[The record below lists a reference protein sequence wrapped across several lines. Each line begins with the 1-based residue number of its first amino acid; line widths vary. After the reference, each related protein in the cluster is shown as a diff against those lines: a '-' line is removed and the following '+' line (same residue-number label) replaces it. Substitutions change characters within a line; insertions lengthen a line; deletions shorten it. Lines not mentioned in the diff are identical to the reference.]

1 MSKSKKK
8 KTLNIIDTCS
18 LTSPY
23 IETFLADFFST
34 GEKLYVPMTVAE
46 EIVKLMDKYK
56 LKRDDIEKQ
65 HYEDACRGWKVFL
78 YYKKRKDIIHFRD
91 HDEQKNKSIFNDMFM
106 FSLLNIKRQK
116 NDILFI
122 TQDNN
127 LAKAIV
133 CMNQLAFMDRKHT
146 ITVRQIAEK
155 GNKKGTLEKFW
166 FDQDPSC
173 WKLLDPKIG
182 KPNESDEYMLKTY
195 GQTVREILN
204 DLHNKNNQNSRQSQT
219 QAYGYRN
226 KKDAN
231 GEWIPPLII
240 SAKGYHLADG
250 SLLKPQKKIGSGG
263 EGNIYQIEDS
273 DLLMKLYKD
282 GRGYDDHNTYQKLL
296 EMTNIN
302 LSYDGI
308 CFPIDIVYDANN
320 KFSGYTMK
328 AARGRSLKTTV
339 LGKEKA
345 LRYFGENFKKTDQ
358 IDICMQILEKIDY
371 IHHHNML
378 VGDLSANNIMVDQDK
393 TVYFIDTDSFQ
404 IDNKFKCS
412 VGTREYVPPELIGK
426 DFSKIFRTEDNENF
440 SIALL
445 LFHILVGGAYPYSQ
459 VGDENQTY
467 DDLTMAERTIQ
478 GVFPYYF
485 PNRKE
490 EKNATPLEGGYRYF
504 WSHLTRNIKNMFG
517 ETFHS
522 EGERFRENRYTVSDW
537 IKILKRYKHYL
548 TTDDEKYAKNRDPA
562 DLEAFPLQY
571 KVVDED
577 LLDEGKYITC
587 NVCGK
592 KTLNIYAVGAR
603 CLNCTNKV
611 MHRRGDPMAPTC
623 RICHK
628 WIPYTYR
635 QYDHN
640 EPIPTLCD
648 ECKADIKSG
657 LIDKNGNPL

>member
-1 MSKSKKK
+1 MENKKGDPIY
-8 KTLNIIDTCS
+8 IIDTCS
-18 LTSPY
+18 LMSPGAE
-23 IETFLADFFST
+23 IFLKSFSKK
-34 GEKLYVPMTVAE
+34 EKLIVPKSVCQ
-46 EIVKLMDKYK
+46 EIEIKLTEKDKKKEYIKAKRASRLIVQYK
-56 LKRDDIEKQ
+56 HKMAFINFS
-65 HYEDACRGWKVFL
+65 AA
-78 YYKKRKDIIHFRD
+78 KK
-91 HDEQKNKSIFNDMFM
+91 DERYFNDMYM
-106 FSLLNIKRQK
+106 FSFINLYREK
-116 NDILFI
+116 NTIFFI
-122 TQDNN
+122 TQDKD
-127 LAKAIV
+127 LAKSIV
-133 CMNQLAFMDRKHT
+133 CLNMLKFMHKANRVIVRKIVEEGDKIGELDR
-146 ITVRQIAEK
+146 
-155 GNKKGTLEKFW
+155 FW
-166 FDQDPSC
+166 FDTYPLS
-173 WKLLDPKIG
+173 WKLLDPEIERPSDPDSNAYVAEEYGTPVRSVRDIFNSIDEKRKKMKNSKG
-182 KPNESDEYMLKTY
+182 KY
-195 GQTVREILN
+195 
-204 DLHNKNNQNSRQSQT
+204 
-219 QAYGYRN
+219 
-226 KKDAN
+226 KKDKN
-231 GEWIPPLII
+231 GEWIPPQVQ
-240 SAKGYHLADG
+240 KEQRGYHLADG
-250 SLLKPQKKIGSGG
+250 TFLPQGKRIGGGG
-263 EGNIYQIEDS
+263 EGEVYQIDDS

-282 GRGYDDHNTYQKLL
+282 GCGYDDHGTYQKLL
-296 EMTNIN
+296 EMTNHPF
-302 LSYDGI
+302 SYPGI
-308 CFPIDIVYDANN
+308 CFPIDIVYDAEN
-320 KFSGYTMK
+320 KFAGYTME
-328 AARGRSLKTTV
+328 AAKGRSLKTTV
-339 LGKEKA
+339 LGKRKA
-345 LRYFGENFKKTDQ
+345 LRYFGEDFKKTDQ

-393 TVYFIDTDSFQ
+393 IVYVIDTDSFQ
-404 IDNKFKCS
+404 IDKKFKCS

-426 DFSKIFRTEDNENF
+426 NFTEFFRTEDNENF

-459 VGDENQTY
+459 VEDENQTY
-467 DDLTMAERTIQ
+467 DDQTMADRTIH

-485 PNRKE
+485 PNRKG

-537 IKILKRYKHYL
+537 IKSLKRYKHYL

-635 QYDHN
+635 QYDRN